1 MEANGVVFH
10 PALVQIDAALAVS
23 QHAGLPAGDGA
34 AGQVEPRRTGD
45 AQLPAA
51 AHQVDIVDIGHPILT
66 GRHPDGVG
74 EGGAVT
80 GLIGAA
86 HQIDGALVHD
96 QPAIVSDRRQVEVT
110 GPEGSKAQVL
120 ATDTTGVEWNLAEAG
135 QWGPEGG
142 FRVDSTYNVTTP
154 LKLSFDMAGT
164 YTAKFTLVDLD
175 DNEKVLASGSKTI
188 TVTDAYSFAVETPET
203 MVRGQVADASATL
216 LGDANA
222 PAYDH
227 ALVKV
232 TVTGPEGSKPQILA
246 TDTNGKEWNL
256 AEVGQWGPDGG
267 FRVEANY
274 NIETPLKLSFDKTG
288 EYTATFQLVDVTTG
302 KVLGSGSSTIT
313 VTDAYSFVIDAPETV
328 VRGQKTDASATLTGD
343 ANAPAYPNALI
354 KVTVTGPEGSK
365 PQILATDTNGKEWNL
380 AEVGQWG
387 PDGGFPVGAGYAVT
401 TPLKLSFDMAGTYT
415 AEFTLVDV
423 TTGEVLGSGSK
434 TITVKNPSS
443 GGGGGSASS
452 YTLTFNT
459 NGGSKI
465 ASVSEKRGAV
475 IDLDEYVPT
484 KPGFAF
490 AGWYSDSKLTDKV
503 TSVKLTKNTTV
514 YAKWVEITF
523 GDVDEDDYYS
533 DAVDWA
539 VSEGITA
546 GTSDTAFSPDMSCTR
561 AQTVTFLWRAAGSPE
576 PKSAANPFTDVK
588 KDDYFYDA
596 VLWAVEN
603 GVTAGTSETT
613 FSPDATVTRAQTVT
627 FLWRMAGSP
636 APEAAGAFDDV
647 ASDAYYANAVLWA
660 VEHGITAGTSET
672 TFSPDADCTRAQ
684 IVTFLWRYMA
694 K

>member
-1 MEANGVVFH
+1 
-10 PALVQIDAALAVS
+10 
-23 QHAGLPAGDGA
+23 
-34 AGQVEPRRTGD
+34 
-45 AQLPAA
+45 
-51 AHQVDIVDIGHPILT
+51 
-66 GRHPDGVG
+66 
-74 EGGAVT
+74 
-80 GLIGAA
+80 
-86 HQIDGALVHD
+86 
-96 QPAIVSDRRQVEVT
+96 VEVT